1 MEPSKWYVKHVN
13 QLREKLD
20 AFLEATMEKGIVVDG
35 VVAQD
40 NSQAASFWQI
50 REVGSFLHQE
60 VGSVASE
67 VINFTLF

>member
-1 MEPSKWYVKHVN
+1 
-13 QLREKLD
+13 
-20 AFLEATMEKGIVVDG
+20 MEKGIVVDG

-67 VINFTLF
+67 AIDFILFFS